1 MKLVSVNV
9 SMPKTVDHLG
19 RQVGTGI
26 YNEPVGGR
34 VMVRKLNVDGDGQA
48 DLTVHGGVYKAV
60 YVYDLEN
67 INYWRQE
74 LGRDDLGYGHFGENF
89 TVEGMPDD
97 RIHIGDVFRIGGA
110 LLEVTQ
116 PRLPCFKL
124 EMKMDLPGF
133 SRQFITSGRL
143 GFYFRVIEEGEVGA
157 DDSIEQ
163 VQTGPEKITVWEF
176 VRLYYFDY
184 NNQEKIGRLLRIPA
198 IPPDWSRAFE
208 EILASAGEKGKK
220 RKKPQ
225 RAWKGFRI

>member
-97 RIHIGDVFRIGGA
+97 RIHIGDVFRIGA
-110 LLEVTQ
+110 L
-116 PRLPCFKL
+116 C
-124 EMKMDLPGF
+124 
-133 SRQFITSGRL
+133 SR
-143 GFYFRVIEEGEVGA
+143 
-157 DDSIEQ
+157 
-163 VQTGPEKITVWEF
+163 
-176 VRLYYFDY
+176 
-184 NNQEKIGRLLRIPA
+184 
-198 IPPDWSRAFE
+198 
-208 EILASAGEKGKK
+208 
-220 RKKPQ
+220 
-225 RAWKGFRI
+225 

>member
-74 LGRDDLGYGHFGENF
+74 
-89 TVEGMPDD
+89 
-97 RIHIGDVFRIGGA
+97 
-110 LLEVTQ
+110 
-116 PRLPCFKL
+116 
-124 EMKMDLPGF
+124 
-133 SRQFITSGRL
+133 
-143 GFYFRVIEEGEVGA
+143 
-157 DDSIEQ
+157 
-163 VQTGPEKITVWEF
+163 
-176 VRLYYFDY
+176 
-184 NNQEKIGRLLRIPA
+184 
-198 IPPDWSRAFE
+198 
-208 EILASAGEKGKK
+208 
-220 RKKPQ
+220 
-225 RAWKGFRI
+225 